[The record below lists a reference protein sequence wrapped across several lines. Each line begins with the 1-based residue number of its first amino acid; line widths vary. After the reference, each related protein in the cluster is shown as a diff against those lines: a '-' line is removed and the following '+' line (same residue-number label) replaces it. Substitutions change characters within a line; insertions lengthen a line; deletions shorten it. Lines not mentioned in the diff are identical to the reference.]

1 MLKAHS
7 LFPTVFWMEE
17 LHDLRSMME
26 GWRTRL
32 DEMRSTESE
41 GRGRSTRLG
50 WSGPKTLFNDP
61 AFRPLHDRCQ
71 VVFAQVLRTMGVPD
85 GFRFAMEAWGNIHDT
100 GGFNQPHI
108 HREAVLSGCF
118 YLATPK
124 GSGAIV
130 FHDPRPGTLYSRP
143 WGKGVNSW
151 GKAGIA
157 VNAGTLLLFPHW
169 LEHSVEP
176 NEANERRYSIAMN
189 AVLPVV
195 TRPTRLAAP

>member
-1 MLKAHS
+1 MKSHS
-7 LFPTVFWMEE
+7 LFPTIFWMDE
-17 LHDLRSMME
+17 LNDLSPMMDD
-26 GWRTRL
+26 WRERL
-32 DEMRSTESE
+32 DTMRAIERE
-41 GRGRSTRLG
+41 GKGRSTRAG

-61 AFRPLHDRCQ
+61 AFHPLRDRCQ
-71 VVFAQVLRTMGVPD
+71 TVFAQALREMAAPN
-85 GFRFAMEAWGNIHDT
+85 GFRFAMEAWGNIHDP

-157 VNAGTLLLFPHW
+157 VRAGTLLVFPHL

-189 AVLPVV
+189 AILPGVLR
-195 TRPTRLAAP
+195 TSGAAA